1 MGDTNVLDTSLTFEQ
16 TTDPTTNIQN
26 LIGELTNVANNK
38 DPRFQD
44 YRDSFFNE
52 EVDPNT
58 GLKGTGLF
66 DTQRRD
72 IQDSTNS
79 FFNRRGIGGSSGALN
94 AIANIN
100 TEFNQQERAFSA
112 DLGLKELGRQDKALL
127 DLSGLNQTLQGI
139 NTQNINTSA
148 GLIGQE
154 ASLGQVPVTNNLTF
168 DQADNVV
175 TGQKLDA
182 LSAGLTNL
190 TVPETLNI
198 SKTAALTGGVGEQLA
213 GLQTSVS
220 DLEELIARLN
230 KNNPDPHN
238 FEDNTYDG

>member
-1 MGDTNVLDTSLTFEQ
+1 M
-16 TTDPTTNIQN
+16 
-26 LIGELTNVANNK
+26 
-38 DPRFQD
+38 
-44 YRDSFFNE
+44 
-52 EVDPNT
+52 
-58 GLKGTGLF
+58 
-66 DTQRRD
+66 
-72 IQDSTNS
+72 
-79 FFNRRGIGGSSGALN
+79 
-94 AIANIN
+94 
-100 TEFNQQERAFSA
+100 
-112 DLGLKELGRQDKALL
+112 